1 MEKQHLLVV
10 LGSSGLAEQRT
21 HRRNFGTSS
30 ALSRLAAG
38 QTSSASFLLLL
49 ILLNLGLRELRN
61 LLLRRSD
68 ACEGTPP
75 RYCRAAASWSTY
87 GDDYASGGALA
98 HIDLEAPSAFC
109 RAGLRCGQAGQCVY

>member
-21 HRRNFGTSS
+21 HCRNFGS
-30 ALSRLAAG
+30 ALSRLADE
-38 QTSSASFLLLL
+38 QTSSASSLLLL

-61 LLLRRSD
+61 LLRRSD
-68 ACEGTPP
+68 ACEVTPP